1 MRNFHNRNH
10 IKREVFAMKKK
21 ALLISIL
28 LIPFLITGVVI
39 FDHQPAYGKAK
50 TLRLVVPSPPG
61 DWPLTF
67 VNEELAKKFN
77 ERAKGEYVMEVHAG
91 GALAKLPEYF
101 DAVRIGAVEL
111 ACAPW
116 GMFSFLD
123 PRLGIKETP
132 FLFTTS
138 QGVSSACKPLLPL
151 YDQILQE
158 KFNAKALSM
167 MNTGGLQLFSTKP
180 VRTLED
186 WKGLLT
192 GALSPPVAAMIK
204 ELGGSPV
211 TIMWT
216 DMYESLQKKVIDA
229 TTQGTHGGLVM
240 GMTDVCKHV
249 TLFFGAALWN
259 GFQINLD
266 IWKKMPKNIQQILQE
281 EAIAVAE
288 FMNKTVETKL
298 GDDDVKAFKENGV
311 DVYILPKE
319 ERDRWVE
326 KLAPHRDK
334 QIESLG
340 EFGQKVKKIVDE
352 ANARYPY
359 TERGMY

>member
-1 MRNFHNRNH
+1 
-10 IKREVFAMKKK
+10 MKKTFIVFVVLVI
-21 ALLISIL
+21 AVLFSGVFIL
-28 LIPFLITGVVI
+28 GPQT
-39 FDHQPAYGKAK
+39 AYAK
-50 TLRLVVPSPPG
+50 KPVLLRLVVPSPPG

-67 VNEELAKKFN
+67 CNEELARKFN
-77 ERAKGEYVMEVHAG
+77 ERAKGEYVIEVHAG

-101 DAVRIGAVEL
+101 DAVRIGAVEM

-132 FLFTTS
+132 FLFATS
-138 QGVSSACKPLLPL
+138 PAVSSACKPLLPL

-158 KFNAKALSM
+158 KFNAKGLSI
-167 MNTGGLQLFSTKP
+167 MNTGGMQLFSTKP
-180 VRTLED
+180 VKTLED

-192 GALSPPVAAMIK
+192 GAISPPVAAMIK

-216 DMYESLQKKVIDA
+216 DMYESLQKGVIDA
-229 TTQGTHGGLVM
+229 TTQSTHGALVM

-266 IWKKMPKNIQQILQE
+266 LWKKMPKDIQKILQE
-281 EAIAVAE
+281 EATATAE
-288 FMNKTVETKL
+288 WMNNITDTKI
-298 GDDDVKAFKENGV
+298 GKDDVKKYKEIGV
-311 DVYILPKE
+311 AVYILPKA
-319 ERDRWVE
+319 ERDRWE
-326 KLAPHRDK
+326 KALTPH
-334 QIESLG
+334 IEKEISRFG
-340 EFGQKVKKIVDE
+340 EFGQKVKKIADD
-352 ANARYPY
+352 ANRKHPY
-359 TERGMY
+359 SPEGMY